1 MIWKPRDLIFPPRC
15 PMCDEVLG
23 LEEDKICNAC
33 LGLLPFIKEPT
44 CMKCG
49 KQLDDKEEEYCQDC
63 SRRVKH
69 FVRGYPLFNYI
80 EPVSSSL
87 QRFKYG
93 GREEYAEYYGRA
105 LREHAGE
112 HLIKNGVQALV
123 PVPIHKRRYITRGYN
138 QAELIA
144 RALSE
149 ETGIPVRTDMI
160 IRTENTKPQKDL
172 DDLAREEN
180 LARAFAPGRMN
191 SVIPEC
197 VCIVDDI
204 YTTGSTIEA
213 CTNVV
218 MAAGAKRVYYVSVAI
233 GRV

>member
-23 LEEDKICNAC
+23 LDEDKICKSC
-33 LGLLPFIKEPT
+33 LDILPLIKEPT

-49 KQLDDKEEEYCQDC
+49 KQLEDMEAEYCHDC
-63 SRRVKH
+63 SRRSRH
-69 FVRGYPLFNYI
+69 FIKGYPLFNYI

-87 QRFKYG
+87 QRFKYS
-93 GREEYAEYYGRA
+93 GREEYAKYYGWT
-105 LREHAGE
+105 LSEHAGV

-160 IRTENTKPQKDL
+160 IRRENTKPQKDL

-180 LARAFAPGRMN
+180 LSKAFAQGQICKA
-191 SVIPEC
+191 VPEC
-197 VCIVDDI
+197 VCLVDDI

-213 CTNVV
+213 CTNIV
-218 MAAGAKRVYYVSVAI
+218 MAAGVKRVYYISVAI

>member
-1 MIWKPRDLIFPPRC
+1 MIWKPRDLIFPSRC

-33 LGLLPFIKEPT
+33 LSLLPFIKEPT

-63 SRRVKH
+63 SRRGKH

-180 LARAFAPGRMN
+180 LVRAFAPGRMN
-191 SVIPEC
+191 SVVPEC

-218 MAAGAKRVYYVSVAI
+218 MAAGVKRVYYVSVAI

>member
-1 MIWKPRDLIFPPRC
+1 M
-15 PMCDEVLG
+15 
-23 LEEDKICNAC
+23 
-33 LGLLPFIKEPT
+33 
-44 CMKCG
+44 
-49 KQLDDKEEEYCQDC
+49 
-63 SRRVKH
+63 
-69 FVRGYPLFNYI
+69 
-80 EPVSSSL
+80 
-87 QRFKYG
+87 
-93 GREEYAEYYGRA
+93 
-105 LREHAGE
+105 
-112 HLIKNGVQALV
+112 IKNGVQALV

-180 LARAFAPGRMN
+180 LVRAFAPGRMN
-191 SVIPEC
+191 SVVPEC

-218 MAAGAKRVYYVSVAI
+218 MAAGVKRVYYVSVAI